1 MIVMITAALLVCV
14 MLIATLHTHLY
25 ITSTSRMVQTF
36 RYEACVSPVSV
47 SLLATSR
54 SGI

>member
-1 MIVMITAALLVCV
+1 MVVMITAALVVWVL
-14 MLIATLHTHLY
+14 LNATLHTHLY
-25 ITSTSRMVQTF
+25 ITSTSRLVQTF

-47 SLLATSR
+47 SLIATSR